1 MNSDENRITTDQLKR
16 IKYNIP
22 ISTDPNQVSK
32 VETKKTK
39 SLEKRKTNVE
49 QMNLENKATSNLV

>member
-22 ISTDPNQVSK
+22 ISMDPNQVSK